1 MKFKPSLTYTLQQME
16 PNGTA
21 KVPFDWFKPNTVRNA
36 ASVQGKLL
44 DSTFSVHIDW
54 KEKTCTITRSA

>member
-1 MKFKPSLTYTLQQME
+1 MKFKPSLTYTLEQME

-21 KVPFDWFKPNTVRNA
+21 KVPFDYFKPNTVRSV

-44 DSTFSVHIDW
+44 GCTFSVHTDW
-54 KEKTCTITRSA
+54 EAKTCIITRSA